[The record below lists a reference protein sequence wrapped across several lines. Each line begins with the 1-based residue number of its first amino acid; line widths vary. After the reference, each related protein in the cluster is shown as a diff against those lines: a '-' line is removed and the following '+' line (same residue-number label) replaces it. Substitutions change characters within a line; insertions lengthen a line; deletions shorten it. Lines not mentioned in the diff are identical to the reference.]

1 MNEFWGL
8 HPKKFNVLNE
18 ESDIIGVV
26 ENVVENGKK
35 TLEDDDS
42 DFCFRP
48 WMQTPLNSS
57 RPF

>member
-1 MNEFWGL
+1 MTD
-8 HPKKFNVLNE
+8 LNE
-18 ESDIIGVV
+18 ESDIIS
-26 ENVVENGKK
+26 VVENGKK
-35 TLEDDDS
+35 TVEDDDS